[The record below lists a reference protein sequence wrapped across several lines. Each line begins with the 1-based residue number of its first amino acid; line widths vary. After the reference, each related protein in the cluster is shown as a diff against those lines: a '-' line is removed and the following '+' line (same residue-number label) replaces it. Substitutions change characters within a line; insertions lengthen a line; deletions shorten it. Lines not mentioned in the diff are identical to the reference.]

1 MRIPLRWLAAAAL
14 VLCLAAP
21 AARPATAGEK
31 GPMDTVREGIDK
43 ALAVLRDPALKA
55 PERKEERRRKLEAAV
70 DEYFN
75 WPAMARSSLGIHW
88 RKLTD
93 QQRRE
98 YVRLYRQLVRN
109 TYMTKVE
116 GYTSEK
122 ILYDKERVQ
131 GNYARVYMRII
142 TTKGQEVPVVNS
154 MKRFDGQW
162 LVYDIAVEG
171 VRLVNN
177 YRTQF
182 SSMLNRMSY
191 SEFLD
196 ELRKKVA
203 KLAEEM

>member
-1 MRIPLRWLAAAAL
+1 MRIPLRWLVAAAL
-14 VLCLAAP
+14 GLCLAAP
-21 AARPATAGEK
+21 ARFAPAGEK